1 MNLSLEEISKAVG
14 GTLQGSGSVRVKG
27 YSIDSRTLNAGELF
41 FAIRGPR
48 FDGHQFVQQAF
59 QKGAAAAVV
68 EEDLRPSPGMP
79 SASSPSP
86 SGRGREARARQ
97 GEASREREGSI
108 IRVTSTLEALQV
120 LARDVRR
127 RWGMPI
133 IGVTGSAG
141 KTTTKEM
148 IAAVLG
154 KKFTVLRT
162 VGNLN
167 NEFGLPLCLLRAEKY
182 QTIGVLEMGM
192 SAKGEISKLASIAEP
207 NEGVVTNVNPVH
219 LEFFKSVDEIAE
231 AKAELIQGLH
241 DPKVAYL
248 NNDDSRVRAM
258 SRNFSGKVV
267 TYGVKSAAAFRVE
280 QIQDLGLE
288 GTAFAVLHGRRD
300 MNFLLPLL
308 GQHNIANAVASIA
321 VGINHDVSW
330 EQIREALSEMKPE
343 KMRGQVIKF
352 REGFAAIDDSYNSN
366 PRALSEMIRFLGK
379 LKGYERKILVAGE
392 MLELGP
398 EGRELHRSCG
408 REAARAGLEL
418 VIAVQGQATEILEGA
433 LEAGMNRSKLKFAR
447 DAVQAG
453 DLLARFVKKGDVVL
467 IKGSR
472 GVKLEQT
479 LNTLR
484 AAFSSMEP

>member
-14 GTLQGSGSVRVKG
+14 GALAGSGAVKVRG
-27 YSIDSRTLNAGELF
+27 YSIDSRTINPGELF
-41 FAIRGPR
+41 IAVKGPR
-48 FDGHQFVQQAF
+48 FDGHQFVRQALD
-59 QKGAAAAVV
+59 KKAAAVV
-68 EEDLRPSPGMP
+68 VEEEVGQSP
-79 SASSPSP
+79 A
-86 SGRGREARARQ
+86 
-97 GEASREREGSI
+97 
-108 IRVTSTLEALQV
+108 IRVKSTIEALQA

-127 RWGMPI
+127 RWGATI

-154 KKFTVLRT
+154 KKFTVLRS

-182 QTIGVLEMGM
+182 QNIGVLEMGM
-192 SAKGEISKLASIAEP
+192 SAKGEIRKLASIAEP

-231 AKAELIQGLH
+231 AKAELIEGLH
-241 DPKVAYL
+241 DPRVAYL

-258 SRNFSGKVV
+258 ARNFTGKVI
-267 TYGVKSAAAFRVE
+267 TYGVKAVAAFKV
-280 QIQDLGLE
+280 QQMQDLGLE
-288 GTAFAVLHGRRD
+288 GTAFTIHHGRRD
-300 MNFLLPLL
+300 VNFVLPLL
-308 GQHNIANAVASIA
+308 GQHNVANAAAALAVAA
-321 VGINHDVSW
+321 THEVPW
-330 EQIREALSEMKPE
+330 EQIQDAIAEMRPE

-352 REGFAAIDDSYNSN
+352 REGFAVIDDSYNSN
-366 PRALSEMIRFLGK
+366 PRALSEMIRFLGR
-379 LKGYERKILVAGE
+379 LHGYQRKILVAGE

-398 EGRELHRSCG
+398 EGPELHRNCG
-408 REAARAGLEL
+408 REAARAGFEL
-418 VIAVQGQATEILEGA
+418 IVGVQGDAKEILEGA
-433 LEAGMNRSKLKFAR
+433 LEAGMDRTRLKFSR
-447 DAVQAG
+447 DALQAG
-453 DLLARFVKKGDVVL
+453 DVLARTLQKGDVVL

-472 GVKLEQT
+472 GVKLEQA